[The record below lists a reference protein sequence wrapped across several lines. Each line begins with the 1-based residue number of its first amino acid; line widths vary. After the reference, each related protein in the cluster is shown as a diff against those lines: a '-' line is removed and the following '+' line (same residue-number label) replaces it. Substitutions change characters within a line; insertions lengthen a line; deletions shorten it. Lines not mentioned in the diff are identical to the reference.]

1 MAARGGVCFC
11 LDRESCLVTAGLM
24 VGPWVCLFMA
34 LTILPLGVDPR
45 PSRAPSRVT
54 APLRLGGRSRV
65 RMSVLYLSSMTEAS
79 EQLRDPK
86 VDRVVEAGR
95 ALGIEVTPVIFDE
108 ETRTAADAARKVGC
122 DVAQIVKSLVFEGE
136 GRPILF
142 LVSGANRVDLAKGA
156 AAAGVDALDKA
167 DAQAAR
173 AATGFSIGAT
183 PPFGHVSEIPLFMD
197 ADLLAFDE
205 VWAAAGRPDS
215 VFPVNPKKLQ
225 NATGA
230 VVADMRA

>member
-1 MAARGGVCFC
+1 MF
-11 LDRESCLVTAGLM
+11 
-24 VGPWVCLFMA
+24 
-34 LTILPLGVDPR
+34 
-45 PSRAPSRVT
+45 
-54 APLRLGGRSRV
+54 
-65 RMSVLYLSSMTEAS
+65 VLYLSSMSEAR
-79 EQLRDPK
+79 EHGTDPK
-86 VDRVVEAGR
+86 IDRVVDAGR
-95 ALGIEVTPVIFDE
+95 DLGIEVSPLTFDE

-122 DVAQIVKSLVFEGE
+122 DVAQIVKSLVFEAE

-183 PPFGHVSEIPLFMD
+183 PPFGHTTEIPLFMD
-197 ADLLAFDE
+197 ADLLAFDG

-225 NATGA
+225 EATGA
-230 VVADMRA
+230 VVSDLRA

>member
-1 MAARGGVCFC
+1 
-11 LDRESCLVTAGLM
+11 
-24 VGPWVCLFMA
+24 
-34 LTILPLGVDPR
+34 
-45 PSRAPSRVT
+45 
-54 APLRLGGRSRV
+54 
-65 RMSVLYLSSMTEAS
+65 MTEAR
-79 EQLRDPK
+79 EQDRDPK
-86 VDRVVEAGR
+86 VDRVVETGR
-95 ALGIEVTPVIFDE
+95 TLGIDVRPVIFDE

-122 DVAQIVKSLVFEGE
+122 DVAQIVKSLVFQGG

-183 PPFGHVSEIPLFMD
+183 PPFGHTEEIPLFMD

-215 VFPVNPKKLQ
+215 VFPVDPKRLQ
-225 NATGA
+225 EATGA
-230 VVADMRA
+230 VVADLRA